1 MLCVGAVGA
10 GVVDG
15 AGGLS
20 MFAGG
25 RGCDAFP
32 AAASSYVQATLDL
45 GHLCFLAVLRDL
57 NLHPHAPHCCS
68 RGGRLA
74 TFAAFR
80 ALSRLAAWLCF
91 RAGRLFS
98 FWALLAL
105 QPPFWRSKKTWLSF
119 LLRSSKIYTS
129 STFFTLGT
137 GRGTRAT
144 AHLTRWEWYWGV
156 NSTQEMSPSS
166 VFWAE
171 MTFCKRLVLERNQQR
186 RNLFRMS
193 KTDRPTSLDAS
204 LLGLPLPI
212 SVGWWWYKIKKDQVN

>member
-1 MLCVGAVGA
+1 MLCVGVVGA
-10 GVVDG
+10 GGVGG

-45 GHLCFLAVLRDL
+45 GHLCFLAVLQDL
-57 NLHPHAPHCCS
+57 NLHPHAPHCRS

-80 ALSRLAAWLCF
+80 ALSGLAPRLRF

-105 QPPFWRSKKTWLSF
+105 QPPFWRSKKAWLSF

-129 STFFTLGT
+129 STSFTLGT
-137 GRGTRAT
+137 G
-144 AHLTRWEWYWGV
+144 
-156 NSTQEMSPSS
+156 
-166 VFWAE
+166 
-171 MTFCKRLVLERNQQR
+171 
-186 RNLFRMS
+186 
-193 KTDRPTSLDAS
+193 
-204 LLGLPLPI
+204 
-212 SVGWWWYKIKKDQVN
+212 